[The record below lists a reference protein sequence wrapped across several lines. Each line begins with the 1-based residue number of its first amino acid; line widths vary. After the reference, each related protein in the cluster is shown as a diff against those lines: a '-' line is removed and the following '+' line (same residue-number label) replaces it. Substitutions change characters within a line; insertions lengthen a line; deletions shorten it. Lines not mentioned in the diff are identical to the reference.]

1 MRVVIIEDEKAAIRN
16 LAAILGELNRDIKI
30 IKTLDSINET
40 IEWFSVNPMPELI
53 FMDIHL
59 ADGSAFEIFDHTHI
73 TCPIIFT
80 TAYDEYALRAFKV
93 NSIDYLLKPIDR
105 IDVQKALAKF
115 EELHQSSPLPHTF
128 HDSTLEQLM
137 RSLKKKESYRTHFL
151 IPMKGDKLFPIAIYS
166 ILYFYIKDT
175 QIKAVLSDGGEYPIS
190 QTLDELTDS
199 IDPSRFFRVN
209 RQFLI
214 SREAIRD
221 IDLWFN
227 SRLSINLK
235 NAPGTDKILVS
246 KVKVTEFKEWFSSAT
261 YSDI

>member
-1 MRVVIIEDEKAAIRN
+1 MNVVIIEDEKAAVRN
-16 LAAILGELNRDIKI
+16 LAAILVELNADIKI
-30 IKTLDSINET
+30 IKTLDSINGT
-40 IEWFSVNPMPELI
+40 IEWFSANPMPELI

-59 ADGSAFEIFDHTHI
+59 ADGSAFEIFEHLHI

-105 IDVQKALAKF
+105 MDVQKALRKF
-115 EELHQSSPLPHTF
+115 EELYQSSSLPHTF
-128 HDSTLEQLM
+128 HDSTLEQLI
-137 RSLKKKESYRTHFL
+137 RSLRKKENYRTHFL
-151 IPMKGDKLFPIAIYS
+151 IPMKGDKLFPVAICS
-166 ILYFYIKDT
+166 ILYFYIKDA
-175 QIKAVLSDGGEYPIS
+175 QVKAALNDGGEYPIS
-190 QTLDELTDS
+190 QTLDELADS
-199 IDPSRFFRVN
+199 IDPNRFFRVN

-246 KVKVTEFKEWFSSAT
+246 KVKVAEFKEWFSSAT
-261 YSDI
+261 NSDM